1 MGTDLVKLAQ
11 RLPTPLDGGNL
22 GWVNPDTGE
31 ALPASES
38 SDRTLLHGLR
48 QIREL
53 EERLR
58 EMKLVA
64 GAVLRDRHGVGKA
77 HSAGFGFKVN
87 ESVSWAQGN
96 TREALDELLAGGV
109 ITEADVRRAMPAKPK
124 PDATQLKA
132 LIGRLTTSN
141 PEAAKRLA
149 DAATKSPPSVGEIE
163 PETVEGSVVE

>member
-11 RLPTPLDGGNL
+11 RLPSPLDGGNL

-31 ALPASES
+31 VLPASES

-48 QIREL
+48 
-53 EERLR
+53 
-58 EMKLVA
+58 
-64 GAVLRDRHGVGKA
+64 HGVGKA
-77 HSAGFGFKVN
+77 HSGGFAFKVN

-96 TREALDELLAGGV
+96 TREALDELLADGV

-149 DAATKSPPSVGEIE
+149 DAATKSSPSVGEIE
-163 PETVEGSVVE
+163 PEAVEGSVVE